1 MTVDRLGDLAL
12 AFSLR
17 KRTTD
22 LKLEIQ
28 GLNEELSTGVTS
40 DISSHLSGSY
50 ARLTNVER
58 NLRVLD
64 GYKTTIAEAKLHTDT
79 MQMELDRISSVTSEF
94 TNDLI
99 AANASNVAST
109 RPAISAEAQSN
120 FETIVASLNG
130 QAAGRTL
137 FGGDVADTAPLLDG
151 TAILAELNVL
161 VLSLTSAQDVQ
172 TAISD
177 WFDDP
182 AGFDTF
188 AYSGGTNAQP
198 AFQVAQTTSVSV
210 DVRANDTAFKDTLKA
225 FAYAALA
232 SEPSL
237 SLSTDDQKALFQFA
251 IDGMLSSQEDLTSLQ
266 AGLGLAQEQIENWS
280 VRNETERVGEEFA
293 KGALLEIDPYEA
305 ATRLEAA
312 QFQLQSVYTVTVR
325 LSEMSLVNYIR

>member
-1 MTVDRLGDLAL
+1 MTVERLGDLAM

-28 GLNEELSTGVTS
+28 SLNEELSTGVTS
-40 DISSHLSGSY
+40 DISSHLNGSY

-64 GYKTTIAEAKLHTDT
+64 GYKTSLAEAKLHTDT
-79 MQMELDRISSVTSEF
+79 MQMELQRISNVTSEF
-94 TNDLI
+94 ANDLI
-99 AANASNVAST
+99 AATASNVAST
-109 RPAISAEAQSN
+109 SGSVSAEAQSN
-120 FETIVASLNG
+120 FATIVASLNG

-137 FGGDVADTAPLLDG
+137 FGGDVADTVPLVDG
-151 TAILAELNVL
+151 TAILAELNTL
-161 VLSLTSAQDVQ
+161 VVSLTSAQDIQ
-172 TAISD
+172 TAIAD

-182 AGFDTF
+182 AGFETF

-198 AFQVAQTTSVSV
+198 AFQVAETTSVST
-210 DVRANDTAFKDTLKA
+210 DIRATDTAFKETLKA

-232 SEPSL
+232 SEPSINL
-237 SLSTDDQKALFQFA
+237 PDDEQKELFQFA
-251 IDGMLSSQEDLTSLQ
+251 IDGMIASQEDLISLQ

-280 VRNETERVGEEFA
+280 VRNETERVGEELT
-293 KGALLEIDPYEA
+293 KGALLEVDAYEA

-325 LSEMSLVNYIR
+325 LSQMSLVNYIR